1 LETTTK
7 STCIGLGLLLLAVA
21 APATA
26 APARSGP
33 AWCGTQR
40 NGARDVVWA
49 HRARRP
55 EREVS
60 GRTAALQAED
70 VGQVAVLYD
79 DGDLIFRRNPV
90 DLQGIG
96 VQFAASAA
104 GYRAVR
110 LDQPPSAEAGEA
122 LALGD
127 DDSVEVAL
135 PFPFPFYGQT
145 HTSVYVNSDGNLT
158 FGAGDTDSS
167 TRSLGRMV
175 AGPPRIAPLFADF
188 DPSAGG
194 QVVTSASADRFRV
207 SWRAV
212 PQYGLADANSFE
224 ATLFADGRIEMVYGS
239 ALTTSVSQG
248 QAGIAPGVGQNGVL
262 ALDLSGAAGSEGAG
276 ALIESFTDQEG
287 LDTPAVARKFLAT
300 HPDDYTYLVV
310 FASQG
315 LVTGNTFAYEQTV
328 QNDVR
333 GIGIRPYDFSA
344 EFGSAGRLES
354 FVFMDAIGK
363 YPDDLTDPFLGTDS
377 ALAVLAHET
386 GHRWLA
392 DAVFR
397 DGSANSRELLGRD
410 GVHWSFF
417 MDTDASHLEG
427 NDLNDLGGGQ
437 FQTASS
443 GLQYSALDQYLMGF
457 LSAAE
462 VPPFFFARDPSGLRD
477 LDPGRSPRPGITFT
491 GTRVD
496 VTVDMLVEAMGP
508 RTPAVGEAPTVFRQA
523 YVYLVVDG
531 AADPAD
537 IERVDRFRQAFEA
550 QFLAS
555 TGGRAQV
562 DTRLH

>member
-1 LETTTK
+1 M
-7 STCIGLGLLLLAVA
+7 SLLLLAVA
-21 APATA
+21 TPPAPATA
-26 APARSGP
+26 APGRSGP
-33 AWCGTQR
+33 SWCGKDR
-40 NGARDVVWA
+40 NGARDAVWA

-55 EREVS
+55 DREVS
-60 GRTAALQAED
+60 GRTAGMRSED

-79 DGDLIFRRNPV
+79 EGDLIFRRNPV

-96 VQFAASAA
+96 VQFAPSAA
-104 GYRAVR
+104 GYRVVR
-110 LDQPPSAEAGEA
+110 LDQPPSTESGEP

-127 DDSVEVAL
+127 DDSIEVAL
-135 PFPFPFYGQT
+135 PFPFPFYGRT
-145 HTSVYVNSDGNLT
+145 HTSVHVHSDGNLT
-158 FGAGDTDSS
+158 FDAADSASS
-167 TRSLGRMV
+167 TRSLGRML

-194 QVVTSASADRFRV
+194 QVVTSASADRFRAA
-207 SWRAV
+207 WREV
-212 PQYGLADANSFE
+212 PQYGATDANSFE
-224 ATLFADGRIEMVYGS
+224 AILFADGRIEMVYGS
-239 ALTTSVSQG
+239 ALATDVQG
-248 QAGIAPGVGQNGVL
+248 QAGIAPGASANGVVS
-262 ALDLSGAAGSEGAG
+262 LDLSGAAGGEGAG
-276 ALIESFTDQEG
+276 ALVESFTDREG
-287 LDTPAVARKFLAT
+287 LDTPAVAAKFLAT

-310 FASQG
+310 FASQT
-315 LVTGNTFAYEQTV
+315 LLTGNTFAYEQTV
-328 QNDVR
+328 QNAVS
-333 GIGIRPYDFSA
+333 GIGIRPFDFSA
-344 EFGSAGRLES
+344 DFGSAGRLES

-363 YPDDLTDPFLGTDS
+363 YPEDLTEPLVGTDTS
-377 ALAVLAHET
+377 LAVLAHET

-437 FQTASS
+437 FQTGRS
-443 GLQYSALDQYLMGF
+443 GLQYSPLDQYLMGF
-457 LSAAE
+457 RSAAE
-462 VPPFFFARDPSGLRD
+462 VPPFYVVRDPTGLRD

-496 VTVDMLVEAMGP
+496 VTVDMLTEAMGA

-523 YVYLVVDG
+523 YIYLVVDG
-531 AADPAD
+531 TADPAD
-537 IERVDRFRQAFEA
+537 IDRIDRFRQAFEA

-562 DTRLH
+562 DTRLY